1 MRISDWSSDVC
12 SSDLAVAPGI
22 PVADEHAV
30 EDHAGGLALFRSV
43 QLRLRACEHAL
54 SRAGLAVRER
64 ARAERDTAAVGR
76 ALYTVDTDR
85 ERGELHRLAA
95 RGRHRLQLRRIILR
109 AVEVHRGP
117 VRPERRRGEIGTAH
131 VRNPVT

>member
-30 EDHAGGLALFRSV
+30 EDHAGGLALFRFV
-43 QLRLRACEHAL
+43 KLRLRACEHAL

-76 ALYTVDTDR
+76 DLETVDTDR
-85 ERGELHRLAA
+85 EGGEHLRLAA
-95 RGRHRLQLRRIILR
+95 RGLHRVQMLRILLPSQ
-109 AVEVHRGP
+109 EVHRGQA
-117 VRPERRRGEIGTAH
+117 RRR
-131 VRNPVT
+131 